1 MQRNIRKNIRQENT
15 NNIMKKTYYVPLYA
29 RKSAMRGLKLR
40 AKSSKSQKAG
50 LTRAEAKKLG
60 IQSGVVRAVQLSKN
74 KNISEKDAKSIARF
88 YARFKNKRTKKSEQA
103 LLLWGGRRYG
113 KALYK
118 KIYRTKRK

>member
-1 MQRNIRKNIRQENT
+1 MLNVVAKRTIKT
-15 NNIMKKTYYVPLYA
+15 MKKTYYVPLYA
-29 RKSAMRGLKLR
+29 RKSAIRGLKLR
-40 AKSSKSQKAG
+40 EKSSKSQKAG
-50 LTRAEAKKLG
+50 LTRSEARKLG

-88 YARFKNKRTKKSEQA
+88 YARFKNKKTKKSEQA

-118 KIYRTKRK
+118 KIYKKPKSR